1 MIERKANFRS
11 ERSGQ
16 VRHKM
21 AFTLIE
27 LLVVIAIIA
36 VLMGILM
43 PALAR
48 VREQARQQSCGSRVR
63 QHVLA
68 LTMYANDNN
77 ARLPKPSTTG
87 YWLQDLARNVA
98 NFMLR
103 TGMTKEIFYCPSNAP
118 HQKYMDMFWTFGG
131 GQWDGTKFTNDGYLV
146 SGYCYLLYSED
157 RRPIRRYTRDAE
169 QKTWLKT
176 VQEKRPAIREL
187 VIDSIMGQTA
197 PNKKYGRD
205 FAEITVGGIYSQTG
219 GTVAERTSH
228 LTGGGLPIGGNV
240 GFLDGHTEWRKFDPD
255 VDESGN
261 ALPRTDLSFN
271 PGFFW

>member
-1 MIERKANFRS
+1 MQSMGVNSASKRIGR
-11 ERSGQ
+11 
-16 VRHKM
+16 VRRAR

-48 VREQARQQSCGSRVR
+48 VREQARQQSCGTRIR

-68 LTMYANDNN
+68 LTMYANENDTK
-77 ARLPKPSTTG
+77 LPIPTTTG
-87 YWLQDLARNVA
+87 YWLQDIARNVA

-118 HQKYMDMFWTFGG
+118 HQKYMDMFWLFSGG
-131 GQWDGTKFTNDGYLV
+131 EWDGTKFTNNGYLV
-146 SGYCYLLYSED
+146 SGYCYLLQNSSGN
-157 RRPIRRYTRDAE
+157 RAQIRRYAKDTE
-169 QKTWLKT
+169 TKIWLKT

-187 VIDSIMGQTA
+187 VIDSIMGQPA
-197 PNKKYGRD
+197 PGEKYGRN
-205 FAEITVGGIYSQTG
+205 FATITAGGIYSQTG
-219 GTVAERTSH
+219 GTVSERSSH
-228 LTGGGLPIGGNV
+228 LTGGGMPIGGNI
-240 GFLDGHTEWRKFDPD
+240 GFLDGHTEWRKFEPD
-255 VDESGN
+255 LDNGN
-261 ALPRTDLSFN
+261 AMPRAGDN